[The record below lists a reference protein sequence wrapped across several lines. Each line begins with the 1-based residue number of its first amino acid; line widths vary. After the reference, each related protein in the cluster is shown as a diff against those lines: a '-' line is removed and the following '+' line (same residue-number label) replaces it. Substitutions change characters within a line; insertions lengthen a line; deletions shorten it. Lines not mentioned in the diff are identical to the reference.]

1 MSLAI
6 VQSRAEQGIS
16 AQEVSVEVHLS
27 GGLPRFSIVGLP
39 EAAVRE
45 SRDRVRSALI
55 NSNFE
60 FPRKK
65 ITVNLAP
72 ADLPKEGG
80 RYDLPIAIGILAA
93 AGVIPQSVLQG
104 KVFIGEL
111 ALTGAL
117 RKTRGA
123 LVTALSLRNQNLQLC
138 LPSESA
144 VQAAVV
150 PGVTLLPADHLLD
163 VISGL
168 AGETEFKQVV
178 IPEPAWVQMTK
189 DMSDVKGQ
197 TFAKLAMT
205 IAAVGG
211 HNALLYGPPGTGK
224 SMLAERFVGILPN
237 LSIEQALEA
246 AAVASISSDGA
257 DMLNWRERPY
267 RSPHHSASAVA
278 IVGGGNK
285 ALPGEISLA
294 HNGVLFLDEFP
305 EFDKKV
311 LENLREPLESG
322 KVSIARA
329 AYRMT
334 YPADFILIAAMNPCN
349 CGYLGDAPN
358 PSRCRCTPD
367 QIARYRAKLSGP
379 LLDRIDMHIEVPRVP
394 QEILSAPSPT
404 GEPSSEQIREQV
416 EVVQEIQIERQGVL
430 NSKLSVRQI
439 DEFCILDKNS
449 QQLID
454 RAMNQLGLSA
464 RGYHRI
470 LKLARSIA
478 DLQHSKR
485 ISELHLA
492 QAIQL
497 RSLDRQ

>member
-16 AQEVSVEVHLS
+16 AQEVSVEVHLT

-72 ADLPKEGG
+72 ADLPKVGG

-93 AGVIPQSVLQG
+93 AGVIPQSSLSD

-123 LVTALSLRNQNLQLC
+123 LVTALSLRSLGLQLC
-138 LPSESA
+138 LPQDSA
-144 VQAAVV
+144 QEAAVV
-150 PGVTLLPADHLLD
+150 PSIKLLPANHLLD
-163 VISGL
+163 VIAGL
-168 AGETEFKQVV
+168 TGQSEFESVATPVMVSSQ
-178 IPEPAWVQMTK
+178 ILK
-189 DMSDVKGQ
+189 DMNDVKGQ
-197 TFAKLAMT
+197 AFAKLALT
-205 IAAVGG
+205 IAAAGG

-224 SMLAERFVGILPN
+224 SMLAERFAGILPS

-246 AAVASISSDGA
+246 AAIASVSNDGM
-257 DMLNWRERPY
+257 DTNFWLKRPY
-267 RSPHHSASAVA
+267 RSPHHSASAVS
-278 IVGGGNK
+278 IVGGGAR

-329 AYRMT
+329 AYRTT
-334 YPADFILIAAMNPCN
+334 YPAEFLLIAAMNPCK
-349 CGYLGDAPN
+349 CSFLGDAAN
-358 PSRCRCTPD
+358 PERCRCTPAEI
-367 QIARYRAKLSGP
+367 QRYRSKLSGP

-394 QEILSAPSPT
+394 QEILTAPSPES
-404 GEPSSEQIREQV
+404 EPTSDQIRLQV
-416 EVVQEIQIERQGVL
+416 EEVQSLQTSRQGCL
-430 NSKLSVRQI
+430 NSKLSPKQV
-439 DEFCILDKNS
+439 DKFCTLDSES
-449 QQLID
+449 QNLINT
-454 RAMNQLGLSA
+454 AMLKLGISA

-478 DLQHSKR
+478 DLDKSVQ
-485 ISELHLA
+485 IQQLHLA

-497 RSLDRQ
+497 RNLDRW